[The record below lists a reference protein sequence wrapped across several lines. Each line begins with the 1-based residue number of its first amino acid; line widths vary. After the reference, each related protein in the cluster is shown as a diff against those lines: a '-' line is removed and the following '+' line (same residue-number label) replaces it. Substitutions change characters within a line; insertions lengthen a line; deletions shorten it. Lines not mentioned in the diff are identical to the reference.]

1 MKIISQGLIQFL
13 ETIKDPVTDFL
24 EKPSLDHSDVAFP
37 RALVFGFV
45 RSGRQD
51 RKAHVIGKVTISRI
65 DIGVIEI
72 GPVDSALE
80 IVHHHVGGD
89 PAKVCEHPLLDP
101 NEGGKLLIEDKFPE
115 GIRTERQ
122 NT

>member
-51 RKAHVIGKVTISRI
+51 WQARVIGKVTIRRI
-65 DIGVIEI
+65 DITVIET

-80 IVHHHVGGD
+80 IVHHYVGGD
-89 PAKVCEHPLLDP
+89 PTKVGKHSLLD
-101 NEGGKLLIEDKFPE
+101 
-115 GIRTERQ
+115 
-122 NT
+122 

>member
-45 RSGRQD
+45 RSGWQD
-51 RKAHVIGKVTISRI
+51 RKAHVIGKVTVCGI
-65 DIGVIEI
+65 DVRVVQIG
-72 GPVDSALE
+72 
-80 IVHHHVGGD
+80 
-89 PAKVCEHPLLDP
+89 LLDSD
-101 NEGGKLLIEDKFPE
+101 EGGKLLIEDKFPE

-122 NT
+122 DA